1 MILRRLTKHAKDQ
14 NWFAVGLDFIIVV
27 IGVFVGL
34 QVSNLNEA
42 RQDRALEKTYLA
54 GIASDLENDIDEID
68 EIARIAGVRLS
79 ALGLLLES
87 AETRP
92 LPDAV
97 SSARGLIEIEPSEP
111 FDPAISG
118 SAGFALFVLTTLEG
132 HRLTYDTMINTG
144 GVGIVRDT
152 SLLRRIQGYYAIA
165 ESTRDF
171 EDEMKDSR
179 LALVASQQAAGLS
192 AIDEM
197 PPEALAAIFAEDP
210 ALLAAAKNYWIYTN
224 RHLKL
229 MKDLR
234 AIAATLREE
243 ITGEEAS

>member
-1 MILRRLTKHAKDQ
+1 MILRRLTTVFRKQD
-14 NWFAVGLDFIIVV
+14 WFTVLIETLIVV
-27 IGVFVGL
+27 IGVFLGIQL
-34 QVSNLNEA
+34 GNWNEA
-42 RQDRALEKTYLA
+42 RQNRALEKVYLA

-79 ALGLLLES
+79 ALELLLES
-87 AETRP
+87 AEGKP
-92 LPDAV
+92 VPEVV

-111 FDPAISG
+111 FDPAVSG

-132 HRLTYDTMINTG
+132 QRLTYDTMINTG
-144 GVGIVRDT
+144 GAGIVRDT
-152 SLLRRIQGYYAIA
+152 TLLRRIQGYYAIA

-197 PPEALAAIFAEDP
+197 SPEALATFFAEDP
-210 ALLAAAKNYWIYTN
+210 AMLAAAKNYWIYTN

-234 AIAATLREE
+234 AIAAMLREE
-243 ITGEEAS
+243 ITGEDAS

>member
-1 MILRRLTKHAKDQ
+1 MILQRLATSIRKQD
-14 NWFAVGLDFIIVV
+14 WFTVVIETLIVV
-27 IGVFVGL
+27 FGVFIGL
-34 QVSNLNEA
+34 QVNNWNEA
-42 RQDRALEKTYLA
+42 RQNRTLEQAYLA

-68 EIARIAGVRLS
+68 EIARIAGIRLS
-79 ALGLLLES
+79 ALGILLET
-87 AETRP
+87 AEGNP
-92 LPDAV
+92 LPDVV

-111 FDPAISG
+111 FDPAVSG

-144 GVGIVRDT
+144 GAGIVRDRA
-152 SLLRRIQGYYAIA
+152 LLRRIQGYYAIA

-179 LALVASQQAAGLS
+179 LTLVASQQAAGLS

-197 PPEALAAIFAEDP
+197 PPEALATFFAEDP
-210 ALLAAAKNYWIYTN
+210 ALLAAARNYWIYTN

-234 AIAATLREE
+234 TIAVTLRDE
-243 ITGEEAS
+243 ITGETAL

>member
-1 MILRRLTKHAKDQ
+1 MILRRLSTAFRKQD
-14 NWFAVGLDFIIVV
+14 WFTVLIETLIVV
-27 IGVFVGL
+27 IGVFLGIQL
-34 QVSNLNEA
+34 GNWNEA
-42 RQDRALEKTYLA
+42 RQNRALEKVYLA
-54 GIASDLENDIDEID
+54 GIASDLENGIDEID

-87 AETRP
+87 AEGKP
-92 LPDAV
+92 VPDVV

-111 FDPAISG
+111 FDPAVSG

-132 HRLTYDTMINTG
+132 QRLTYDTMINTG
-144 GVGIVRDT
+144 GAGIVRDT
-152 SLLRRIQGYYAIA
+152 TLLRRIQGYYAIA

-197 PPEALAAIFAEDP
+197 SPEALATFFAEDP
-210 ALLAAAKNYWIYTN
+210 AMLAAAKNYWIYTD

-234 AIAATLREE
+234 AIAAMLREE
-243 ITGEEAS
+243 ITGEDAS